1 MCCLLFV
8 LSPKRFIGAF
18 GDKIRSS
25 LCLRTREIFRALP
38 GVMFSLLRR
47 TSLRGAPLRTEL
59 LLCRRKQKSST
70 ADTVLQFSSIN
81 FYVFRRSV
89 FFLTLIFISDL
100 YKTVSVKIFGFLLR
114 RITVDAAQFGH
125 RYGFYR
131 FRLKCCG
138 RCRSIHPSLFWRSRT
153 PDEKL

>member
-1 MCCLLFV
+1 M
-8 LSPKRFIGAF
+8 
-18 GDKIRSS
+18 
-25 LCLRTREIFRALP
+25 
-38 GVMFSLLRR
+38 
-47 TSLRGAPLRTEL
+47 
-59 LLCRRKQKSST
+59 
-70 ADTVLQFSSIN
+70 LQFSSIN
-81 FYVFRRSV
+81 FYAFRRSV

-138 RCRSIHPSLFWRSRT
+138 RCRSIHPSLFLAFSYAGRKALSA
-153 PDEKL
+153 EKLLIFCSSELSDKLWRAVGVPGFCFAVHRTRLLSFFECTSQVRRRLSARSFSPSLRLYYSRCFG